1 MVARLS
7 LGSSPAAAGSPARAP
22 PFLSPDP
29 LRHHN
34 PRNEQIAAHVRASKN
49 AETPKHADSHKSGL
63 TSLGETAILEIEGM
77 DLSTYQN
84 LKHAFDIL
92 VAAYRAQCAN
102 FEAKELRWSME
113 RKESQAGEANLMEA
127 LQAVRDALEAETRAH
142 DTDLETLEALT
153 IRNAELEEEIRSL
166 RMHSHAPHVGD
177 GHVYSETIELNGL
190 RSILRAPLSP
200 THADRKEHPSNTHV
214 LGKQSYCADTDSYCL
229 LKSETLITR
238 QELQQSTEHLA
249 RELYELR
256 RTNADLCCE
265 FRGREDAK
273 EKLLL
278 DGKGGR
284 EDTTQLSPAAMS
296 KPRLVARH

>member
-1 MVARLS
+1 
-7 LGSSPAAAGSPARAP
+7 
-22 PFLSPDP
+22 
-29 LRHHN
+29 
-34 PRNEQIAAHVRASKN
+34 
-49 AETPKHADSHKSGL
+49 
-63 TSLGETAILEIEGM
+63 M

-177 GHVYSETIELNGL
+177 GHVYSETIELNGERGEEENNHTSL

-265 FRGREDAK
+265 NQWLRKQVEPLGRTAEDEAFGAGGAGGMG
-273 EKLLL
+273 ELLL